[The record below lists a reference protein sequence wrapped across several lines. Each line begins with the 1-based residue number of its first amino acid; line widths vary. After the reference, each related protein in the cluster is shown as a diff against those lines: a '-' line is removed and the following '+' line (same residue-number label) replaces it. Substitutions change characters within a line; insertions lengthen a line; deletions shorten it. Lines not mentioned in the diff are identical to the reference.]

1 MFDIGVNLT
10 SSQFSRDHDE
20 VVARALAAGVN
31 GMLLTG
37 TNLAESQQ
45 AQKLASRYSGCWSTA
60 GVHPHD
66 SSQWQAA
73 TAKRLLSWPR
83 SRSVVAIGGVVSILT
98 ATFRRRKSRER
109 AFVAQL
115 RIAADLN
122 MPVFMHC
129 RDAHERFMTLL
140 EPWLDKLPG
149 AVLHCF
155 TGTREEMQACLDHGP
170 VYRHYRLG
178 LR

>member
-60 GVHPHD
+60 GVHPISANLRVEPSEECD
-66 SSQWQAA
+66 ASV
-73 TAKRLLSWPR
+73 PR
-83 SRSVVAIGGVVSILT
+83 
-98 ATFRRRKSRER
+98 
-109 AFVAQL
+109 
-115 RIAADLN
+115 
-122 MPVFMHC
+122 
-129 RDAHERFMTLL
+129 
-140 EPWLDKLPG
+140 
-149 AVLHCF
+149 
-155 TGTREEMQACLDHGP
+155 
-170 VYRHYRLG
+170 
-178 LR
+178 